1 MKKTEN
7 LRKEI
12 EAIKKNQMEIIELKK
27 TINRSFK
34 TPWMESI
41 VETTEDRISELE
53 DRPRKFTLSEKMY

>member
-1 MKKTEN
+1 
-7 LRKEI
+7 
-12 EAIKKNQMEIIELKK
+12 MEIIELKK

-41 VETTEDRISELE
+41 VETTEDRISDLE